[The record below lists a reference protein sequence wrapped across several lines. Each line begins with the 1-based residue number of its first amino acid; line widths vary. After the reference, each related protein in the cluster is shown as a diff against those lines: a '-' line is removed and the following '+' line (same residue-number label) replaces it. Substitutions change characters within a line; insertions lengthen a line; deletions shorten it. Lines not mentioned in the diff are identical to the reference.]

1 MYYME
6 TNSAYFLEL
15 QLGRVDKNCWNANK
29 RANFSPSKNLQ
40 QMIEGY
46 PKSAAGSSDDLRIT
60 FFMQIF
66 SFCMWLFTMPY
77 ISTFGRRHCHPRDNT
92 VIPCCLF
99 IMLYLH
105 CHCIQ
110 MTLSRVQV
118 GPQSLRLPCIP
129 LNSFARLLVVLSGRA
144 HFSCNVPS
152 SLAIYVLGLI
162 SCGIYIIHQKLHH
175 RQSWPQRYLEK

>member
-29 RANFSPSKNLQ
+29 KANFSPSKNLQ

-66 SFCMWLFTMPY
+66 SFCM
-77 ISTFGRRHCHPRDNT
+77 
-92 VIPCCLF
+92 
-99 IMLYLH
+99 
-105 CHCIQ
+105 
-110 MTLSRVQV
+110 
-118 GPQSLRLPCIP
+118 
-129 LNSFARLLVVLSGRA
+129 
-144 HFSCNVPS
+144 
-152 SLAIYVLGLI
+152 
-162 SCGIYIIHQKLHH
+162 
-175 RQSWPQRYLEK
+175 